1 MLGPK
6 RCPKWLRLAYMRAV
20 NFTCEDCKKVFTEDQ
35 LEIHRIIQS
44 YKGGTYRPGNCK
56 ILCEKDHKKYSDKW

>member
-6 RCPKWLRLAYMRAV
+6 KLPKWLRLAYMRSTG
-20 NFTCEDCKKVFTEDQ
+20 FTCEDCLKVFTEAE
-35 LEIHRIIQS
+35 LEIHRIIQK

-56 ILCEKDHKKYSDKW
+56 VLCKKDHKKYADKW